1 METSNV
7 QIKTASTQNPDERK
21 CSVTTDNKAVKKL
34 MEIKMWSL
42 VLVSYVPLSKS
53 VFIYFLH

>member
-21 CSVTTDNKAVKKL
+21 CSVWTDNKPEEVNRNKDVVTC
-34 MEIKMWSL
+34 SG
-42 VLVSYVPLSKS
+42 
-53 VFIYFLH
+53 

>member
-21 CSVTTDNKAVKKL
+21 YSATTDNKAEEVNGNKDVVTC
-34 MEIKMWSL
+34 SG
-42 VLVSYVPLSKS
+42 
-53 VFIYFLH
+53 